1 MRGAGVGF
9 REWISVRMKLDG
21 RALPVPRSWIV
32 RRPRSHV
39 FDVCAVGFFSSRPLK
54 RSPRL
59 VILVTMPT
67 MPRAEVKAHLSEVV
81 SRVNS
86 ENENE
91 WVTVT
96 VHGQASAVIL
106 APDDVDCLQET
117 IAVLADGALI
127 RQLTES
133 GADVAE
139 GRVEDLDAL
148 AAAMRARS
156 GGA

>member
-1 MRGAGVGF
+1 VGL

-32 RRPRSHV
+32 RRPRSLD
-39 FDVCAVGFFSSRPLK
+39 FDDCAVGFYSSRPLQ

-86 ENENE
+86 QNE

-133 GADVAE
+133 EADVAE

-148 AAAMRARS
+148 AAAMREAPQF
-156 GGA
+156 